1 MIHTVIFSNKKDV
14 SFSKKNM
21 ERYSLRM
28 IKVTENAYKILILNM
43 YFIKRKGGTHFIF
56 QNKTKSGILQ

>member
-1 MIHTVIFSNKKDV
+1 
-14 SFSKKNM
+14 M